1 MATVF
6 TIQTLSRESS
16 ELQDIEIRIS
26 IKKLNPK
33 AGHTVRH
40 SLIPS
45 TQKAKAGGSLRCRS
59 GRDIQRNPVLKKVA
73 SSSLLLLDYCEYL
86 CIYTYKYI

>member
-45 TQKAKAGGSLRCRS
+45 TQKAEAGRSL
-59 GRDIQRNPVLKKVA
+59 NLKPA
-73 SSSLLLLDYCEYL
+73 WFAQ
-86 CIYTYKYI
+86 